1 VRGVRPHVCHRLR
14 VIGLLRMPVAP
25 CRDVPSAGV
34 ERTPLTRRAW
44 RQEARDGLPVF
55 GHQAMPVAPIERALL
70 TRQTSARSLVP
81 AELRLRNPL
90 RGTDGGGNALKDR
103 HGLGLKR
110 LPGAS
115 QESTQPHEWIR
126 EPAEPTGRTPAA
138 EQLGP
143 RPRPAQGPRAAAV
156 AGLRHG
162 RWRSRARLSSH
173 TRPGACR
180 PWGAS
185 SCRKEV
191 GRFHSPWRM
200 SPMAVYRSQPGLTYR
215 HSTKNLFFFNQ
226 T

>member
-1 VRGVRPHVCHRLR
+1 VRGVRPHVCHRLG

-34 ERTPLTRRAW
+34 ERTPLARRAW
-44 RQEARDGLPVF
+44 RQEARDGLTVF

-81 AELRLRNPL
+81 AELSPRNPL

-103 HGLGLKR
+103 DGLGLER

-143 RPRPAQGPRAAAV
+143 RPRPAQEGPRRC
-156 AGLRHG
+156 GG
-162 RWRSRARLSSH
+162 GSSAR
-173 TRPGACR
+173 
-180 PWGAS
+180 
-185 SCRKEV
+185 
-191 GRFHSPWRM
+191 
-200 SPMAVYRSQPGLTYR
+200 PMAVKSSALQPYTARSVSPVGGLVLQEGGGSPPLTLEDEP
-215 HSTKNLFFFNQ
+215 HGCL
-226 T
+226 